1 MVSQIV
7 KFILFL
13 FLTTLSS
20 CVNHEPFISS
30 TQKEESTIDTTV
42 STDSVAFW
50 GCFIE
55 QRPEFPGGIWE
66 LGPYLHQNLRWPTT
80 TADASGIV
88 YVRFL
93 VNTDG
98 SISNIEVIKGIHP
111 DFDAEAVRV
120 VQHMPKWKPGKS
132 YGEIIA
138 QEYTLPIRFILSS
151 NSPN

>member
-1 MVSQIV
+1 M
-7 KFILFL
+7 
-13 FLTTLSS
+13 
-20 CVNHEPFISS
+20 ISS
-30 TQKEESTIDTTV
+30 TQKEEYPIDTTAF
-42 STDSVAFW
+42 TDSVAFCA
-50 GCFIE
+50 CFIE
-55 QRPEFPGGIWE
+55 QIPEFPGGRWE
-66 LGPYLHQNLRWPTT
+66 LAQYLHQNIRWPTT
-80 TADASGIV
+80 ATDASGVV
-88 YVRFL
+88 YIRFL